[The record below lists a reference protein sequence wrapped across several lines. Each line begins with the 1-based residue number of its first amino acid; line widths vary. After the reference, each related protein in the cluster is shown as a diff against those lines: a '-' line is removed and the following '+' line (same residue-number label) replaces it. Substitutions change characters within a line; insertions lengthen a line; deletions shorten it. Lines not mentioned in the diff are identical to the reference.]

1 MPKPAKKRGV
11 RIPWV
16 TDSRGDRYGRSEID
30 RQPAPRYVTPLKCGG
45 CGTRVSARHGHADD
59 PDSRTSHYFR
69 IDPHT
74 AACRYDLDQRGKQ
87 LVDQAPGTVVRK
99 AGQWRL
105 ICPPLHHGGTGGQ
118 KPVAGGPAH
127 PARTGGAGP
136 RVTSKQAGA
145 AIASAR
151 RIVQIL
157 NDFDQDPDVAA
168 EFAAV
173 APNGH
178 RDIPWSEFCRGRAD
192 ADQLA
197 QALLDGTAAP
207 IPHAVWGPVHHADA
221 AGRNHD
227 NYVVM
232 YQAGNPVHIDGRP
245 VPLRVAVRSNEPD
258 WIGASTRSGK
268 VLGYGY
274 WQLFPAD
281 PAKARRQ
288 GWIELQ
294 LWIKQ
299 PWQATRWDTDGTTF
313 TLPEPRA
320 TPKPTPTPAP
330 APERRTP
337 PPAATAPLV
346 PAQATAAEPA
356 GTQSSQPDARAAEPE
371 PILGLECDGPPER
384 QENAA
389 QQPTPASEPAP
400 SDPAAL
406 APPPRPPIA
415 VPPLPPFP
423 PRVPGASERRSR
435 FARWLDSARRSRSS

>member
-1 MPKPAKKRGV
+1 MPKPLKKRGV

-16 TDSRGDRYGRSEID
+16 TDSRGDRYDRSEID
-30 RQPAPRYVTPLKCGG
+30 RQPAPRYVAPLKCGG
-45 CGTRVSARHGHADD
+45 CGTRVSARHGNAED

-118 KPVAGGPAH
+118 KPVPGGPAR
-127 PARTGGAGP
+127 PARAGGSGP

-151 RIVQIL
+151 RIVRIL
-157 NDFDQDPDVAA
+157 DDFDQDPDVAA
-168 EFAAV
+168 EFAAA
-173 APNGH
+173 APYGR

-197 QALLDGTAAP
+197 QALLDQTAAP
-207 IPHAVWGPVHHADA
+207 IPHAVWGPVHSADA

-227 NYVVM
+227 SYVVM
-232 YQAGNPVHIDGRP
+232 YHATNPVHIDGKP
-245 VPLRVAVRSNEPD
+245 VRLRVAVRSTQAD
-258 WIGASTRSGK
+258 WIGANTRSGQ

-274 WQLFPAD
+274 WQLFPTD
-281 PAKARRQ
+281 PAKAHRQ

-294 LWIKQ
+294 LWVKQ
-299 PWQATRWDTDGTTF
+299 PWQAARWDTDGTTI
-313 TLPEPRA
+313 TLPEPRT
-320 TPKPTPTPAP
+320 TPKPKPDRRTSPPPATAPPAP
-330 APERRTP
+330 APTSEATATP
-337 PPAATAPLV
+337 PLQDGAP
-346 PAQATAAEPA
+346 
-356 GTQSSQPDARAAEPE
+356 AEPE
-371 PILGLECDGPPER
+371 PDAPPEPH
-384 QENAA
+384 EDAP
-389 QQPTPASEPAP
+389 QPPAPPTEPAP
-400 SDPAAL
+400 AAPSHPAVV
-406 APPPRPPIA
+406 

-423 PRVPGASERRSR
+423 PPVPDAGERRTR
-435 FARWLDSARRSRSS
+435 FARWLDSARRSRRT

>member
-1 MPKPAKKRGV
+1 MPAKKRGV

-16 TDSRGDRYGRSEID
+16 IDSRGDRYDRSEID
-30 RQPAPRYVTPLKCGG
+30 RQPAPRYVVPLKRGG
-45 CGTRVSARHGHADD
+45 CGTRVSARHGNADD

-105 ICPPLHHGGTGGQ
+105 ICPPLHHGGTGGH
-118 KPVAGGPAH
+118 KPVPGGTARPARAGGSA
-127 PARTGGAGP
+127 P

-151 RIVQIL
+151 RIVRIL
-157 NDFDQDPDVAA
+157 DDFDQDPDVAA

-173 APNGH
+173 APNGR
-178 RDIPWSEFCRGRAD
+178 RDIPWSEFCLGRAN

-207 IPHAVWGPVHHADA
+207 IPHAVWGPVHAADA

-227 NYVVM
+227 SYVVM
-232 YQAGNPVHIDGRP
+232 YHATNPVHIDGKP
-245 VPLRVAVRSNEPD
+245 VRLRVAVRSTQAD
-258 WIGASTRSGK
+258 WIGANTRSGQ

-274 WQLFPAD
+274 WQLFPTD
-281 PAKARRQ
+281 PAQARRQ

-294 LWIKQ
+294 LWVKQ
-299 PWQATRWDTDGTTF
+299 PWQATRWDTDGTTI
-313 TLPEPRA
+313 TLPEPRT
-320 TPKPTPTPAP
+320 TPKP
-330 APERRTP
+330 APERRTSP
-337 PPAATAPLV
+337 PPATAP
-346 PAQATAAEPA
+346 PAPAPTSKARATPPPQDGWPAERE
-356 GTQSSQPDARAAEPE
+356 PDAAPE
-371 PILGLECDGPPER
+371 PHEDVPQPSAPP
-384 QENAA
+384 
-389 QQPTPASEPAP
+389 TEPAP
-400 SDPAAL
+400 AAPSHPAVV
-406 APPPRPPIA
+406 

-423 PRVPGASERRSR
+423 PPVPDARERRTR
-435 FARWLDSARRSRSS
+435 FARWLDIARRSRRA